1 MDLFLTISQGV
12 AMIRGS
18 SEYMCK
24 ITVSYDS
31 AKRDEVKKILKKEGM
46 TIQDAMR
53 L

>member
-1 MDLFLTISQGV
+1 MALTISQGV